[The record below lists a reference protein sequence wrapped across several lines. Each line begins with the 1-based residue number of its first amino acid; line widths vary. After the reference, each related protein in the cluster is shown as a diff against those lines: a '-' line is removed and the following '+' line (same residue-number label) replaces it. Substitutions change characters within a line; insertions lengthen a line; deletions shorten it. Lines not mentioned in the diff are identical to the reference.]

1 MSKKNLVVV
10 ESPAKARTI
19 EKYLGKDFKVIAS
32 VGHVKDLPSNELGV
46 DIENDFTPKYETIK
60 GKKKIINEIKKACED
75 VEKVYLAPDPDRE
88 GEAIA
93 WHISEEIKKKVDAIY
108 RVQFNEITKK
118 GIMEGI
124 SNPGKINLNRVN
136 AQQSRRILDRLVGY
150 LVSPILWKPLK
161 YGLSAGRVQTVAL
174 RLICEREEEI
184 EKFVPKEY
192 WTITGFFTKEGD
204 TSSAPIQAR
213 LEKKSGKKLEIPNE
227 EKCNQILKELNNKT
241 PQIKKVEKKVVKSQ
255 PPLPFTTSKLQ
266 QEAIRKLGFS
276 AKKTMLVAQQLYEGI
291 DLPDTGPVGLITY
304 MRTDSTRVSEE
315 SVEAAVNYIEKNFG
329 KEFIGTKRHN
339 KKTKEKIQDAHEA
352 IRPTD
357 PLKTPESI
365 KKYLSQDQ
373 YKLYNLIWQRFIAS
387 QMSDA
392 EYFSTTIIIDVE
404 DYEFK
409 ATGKILKFPGFTK
422 LYQEAKEENGKE
434 EEDQFFEIDENDK
447 LLLIK
452 YESKQNFTTPPP
464 RYSEALLV
472 KTLEQKGIGRPST
485 YASIISTL
493 MERDYVVNNQKKLF
507 PTELGR
513 IVNNLLINNFNEIF
527 EVNFTAKMEEELD
540 DIEAGKLDPKKAL
553 REFYDKFAPELE
565 EATKNLKFNL
575 ILKDINCPKCK
586 GDLILKYGKNGAF
599 VACSSYPECD
609 FTSDYKRLENGKIE
623 LIERKEFED
632 SGVNCEKCGKPLVF
646 KKSRFGE
653 ILACSG
659 YPECKNI
666 KNFIR
671 KPDGGFVII
680 EKDDKLSD
688 KCPECGSD
696 LVIKSGKNGLFG
708 ACISYPECKFTCNI
722 TVDNNSNLK
731 PLILKPA
738 KFNCEKCGAEM
749 VLKKS
754 RRGLFFACSNYP
766 ECKNTKSAVKTDENE
781 IVPKV

>member
-241 PQIKKVEKKVVKSQ
+241 PEVKKIEKKVVKSQ

-329 KEFIGTKRHN
+329 KEFIGINRHN

-365 KKYLSQDQ
+365 KKYLTQDQ

-422 LYQEAKEENGKE
+422 LYQESKEENGKE

-447 LLLIK
+447 LVLIK

-493 MERDYVVNNQKKLF
+493 IERDYVVNNQKKLF

-553 REFYDKFAPELE
+553 SEFYEKFAPELE

-586 GDLILKYGKNGAF
+586 GALILKYGKNGAF

-680 EKDDKLSD
+680 DKDDKLSE

-696 LVIKSGKNGLFG
+696 LIVKSGKNGLFG
-708 ACISYPECKFTCNI
+708 ACISYPKCKFTCNI

>member
-241 PQIKKVEKKVVKSQ
+241 PEVKKIEKKVVKSQ

-329 KEFIGTKRHN
+329 KEFIGINRHN

-365 KKYLSQDQ
+365 KKYLTQDQ

-422 LYQEAKEENGKE
+422 LYQESKEENGKE

-447 LLLIK
+447 LVLIK

-493 MERDYVVNNQKKLF
+493 IERDYVVNNQKKLF

-540 DIEAGKLDPKKAL
+540 NIEAGKLDPKKAL
-553 REFYDKFAPELE
+553 SEFYEKFAPELE

-586 GDLILKYGKNGAF
+586 GALILKYGKNGAF
-599 VACSSYPECD
+599 VACNSYPECD

-696 LVIKSGKNGLFG
+696 LIVKSGKNGLFG
-708 ACISYPECKFTCNI
+708 ACISYPKCKFTCNI
-722 TVDNNSNLK
+722 AVDNNSNLK

>member
-19 EKYLGKDFKVIAS
+19 EKYLGEDFKVIAS
-32 VGHVKDLPSNELGV
+32 IGHVKDLPSNELGV

-241 PQIKKVEKKVVKSQ
+241 PEVKKIEKKVVKSQ

-291 DLPDTGPVGLITY
+291 DLPDIGPVGLITY

-329 KEFIGTKRHN
+329 KEFIGINRHN

-365 KKYLSQDQ
+365 KKYLTQDQ

-422 LYQEAKEENGKE
+422 LYQESKEENGKE

-447 LLLIK
+447 LVLIK

-493 MERDYVVNNQKKLF
+493 IERDYVVNNQKKLF

-540 DIEAGKLDPKKAL
+540 NIEAGKLDPKKAL
-553 REFYDKFAPELE
+553 SEFYEKFAPELE

-586 GDLILKYGKNGAF
+586 GALILKYGKNGAF
-599 VACSSYPECD
+599 VACNSYPECD

-696 LVIKSGKNGLFG
+696 LIIKSGKNGLFG
-708 ACISYPECKFTCNI
+708 ACISYPKCKFTCNI

>member
-241 PQIKKVEKKVVKSQ
+241 PEVKKIEKKVVKSQ

-329 KEFIGTKRHN
+329 KEFIGINRHN

-365 KKYLSQDQ
+365 KKYLTQDQ

-422 LYQEAKEENGKE
+422 LYQESKEENGKE

-447 LLLIK
+447 LVLIK

-493 MERDYVVNNQKKLF
+493 IERDYVVNNQKKLF

-540 DIEAGKLDPKKAL
+540 NIEAGKLDPKKAL
-553 REFYDKFAPELE
+553 SEFYEKFAPELE

-586 GDLILKYGKNGAF
+586 GALILKYGKNGSF

-680 EKDDKLSD
+680 DKDDKLSD

-696 LVIKSGKNGLFG
+696 LIVKSGKNGLFG
-708 ACISYPECKFTCNI
+708 ACISYPKCKFTCNI